1 MSEPIKKEIKEEI
14 LFKIKSEGLRVSE
27 AAKNYGLC
35 DRTIY
40 GWLSSTG
47 ITNPSSQI
55 VAQQKREID
64 NLYTIIGKLTT
75 ALNRLKKG
83 RQWK

>member
-1 MSEPIKKEIKEEI
+1 MSEAIRKEIKDEI
-14 LFKIKSEGLRVSE
+14 LFKIKNEGMRVPD
-27 AAKNYGLC
+27 AAGKYGLC
-35 DRTIY
+35 SRTIY
-40 GWLSSTG
+40 GWLSSAG

-75 ALNRLKKG
+75 KLNRLKKG
-83 RQWK
+83 RSWK